1 MDSHGQFFASK
12 ERLLKGNGQR
22 RLAIALLVTAGI
34 LMAEVA
40 GGFLANSLA
49 LLSDAGHVL
58 TDLVALALSYLAAR
72 FATRPATHRRTFGFY
87 RLEILSALANG
98 VTLVV
103 VSLVIFYEAYQ
114 RLQAPEPVK
123 GLEVFVIATIGL
135 LGNLLA
141 AWLLGDAGGGLNI
154 RGAMLHVLGDAVSSV
169 GVIIGGLVII
179 FTGWYLID
187 PLLSVGIGLLIIFG
201 ALRLI
206 TEAVDILLEAT
217 PKALDLPE
225 MVEEVLGVEG
235 VRDLHDVHVWSITS
249 GLYAMSGHL
258 LIDDMMITGSNQ
270 ILAKVRELLERK
282 YHIEHTTFQIECE
295 HCGAAEIL
303 CGMIG
308 CK

>member
-1 MDSHGQFFASK
+1 MDSHGQSFASK
-12 ERLLKGNGQR
+12 ERLLGQR

-34 LMAEVA
+34 LVAEVV

-58 TDLVALALSYLAAR
+58 TDLVALVFSYLAAR

-103 VSLVIFYEAYQ
+103 VSLVIFYEAYH
-114 RLQAPEPVK
+114 RLQAPVPVK

-206 TEAVDILLEAT
+206 TESVDILLEAT
-217 PKALDLPE
+217 PKSLDLPE
-225 MVEEVLGVEG
+225 MVEDVLGVEG

-249 GLYAMSGHL
+249 GLYAMSGHI
-258 LIDDMMITGSNQ
+258 LIDDMMITGSSQ

-295 HCGAAEIL
+295 HCGAAETL
-303 CGMIG
+303 CDMIG